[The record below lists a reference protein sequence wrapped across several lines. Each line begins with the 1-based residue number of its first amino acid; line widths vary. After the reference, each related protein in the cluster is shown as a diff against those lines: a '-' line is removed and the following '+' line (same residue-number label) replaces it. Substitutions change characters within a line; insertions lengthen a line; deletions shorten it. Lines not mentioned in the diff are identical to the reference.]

1 MHSSSRKQHM
11 VAWSSFFCEATSAQ
25 KHVPKAV
32 RTLSAIHLGLQRM
45 LWRSVLRSYPKV
57 LPGPEETLS
66 WLQWLGLG
74 FWMFLVPG
82 FTGLVHKSKGFSHL
96 LKEGDGIN
104 WHVVVFYVFW
114 DFRERKT
121 SHFSF
126 TSKNTKE
133 DYLIISS
140 FSWNLSENHVKLD
153 GGLFGWTIVGWLV
166 QVLQPR
172 NYSNLRSFL
181 FVPIETKPGGTLLI
195 FL

>member
-11 VAWSSFFCEATSAQ
+11 VTWSSFFCEATSAQ
-25 KHVPKAV
+25 KHISCGPNAFG
-32 RTLSAIHLGLQRM
+32 LSHPFSVHFPHQCCIHLGLQRM

-66 WLQWLGLG
+66 WLQWLGLD

-96 LKEGDGIN
+96 LKKGDGIN
-104 WHVVVFYVFW
+104 WNVVVFYVFW

-140 FSWNLSENHVKLD
+140 FSWNLSENHLKLD

-172 NYSNLRSFL
+172 N
-181 FVPIETKPGGTLLI
+181 
-195 FL
+195 